1 MSRKVA
7 LLVTAEV
14 QTRIVVEVADDFDV
28 ENLNENEFEKIA
40 DKAKPYLLGNIN
52 HDFLDCV
59 TDIELDKECPH
70 TDYVQSL
77 KDFINANGVEDK
89 DYTDEEKPIKVYVF
103 EKTFE
108 LSINSIDDE
117 VLSIF
122 IKENK
127 VFVAFENNGFLSQ
140 CTIDE
145 DEDTAESIYLYIK
158 TELNLNI

>member
-28 ENLNENEFEKIA
+28 ENLNENEFVKIA
-40 DKAKPYLLGNIN
+40 NDAKPYLLGNIN

-89 DYTDEEKPIKVYVF
+89 DYTDEEKPIKVFVF

-108 LSINSIDDE
+108 LSINSVNDE

-127 VFVAFENNGFLSQ
+127 VFVAFENYGFLFQ
-140 CTIDE
+140 AEI
-145 DEDTAESIYLYIK
+145 DEDTAESICMYIK

>member
-14 QTRIVVEVADDFDV
+14 QTRVVVEVADDFDV
-28 ENLNENEFEKIA
+28 ENIRMEEFDKIA
-40 DKAKPYLLGNIN
+40 NNAKPYLLGNIN

-108 LSINSIDDE
+108 LSINSVNDE

-127 VFVAFENNGFLSQ
+127 VFVAFENYGFLFQ
-140 CTIDE
+140 EEI

>member
-28 ENLNENEFEKIA
+28 ENIRMEEFDKIA
-40 DKAKPYLLGNIN
+40 NTAKPYLLGNIN

-77 KDFINANGVEDK
+77 KDFINANGIEDK
-89 DYTDEEKPIKVYVF
+89 DYTDEEKPIKVYVLD
-103 EKTFE
+103 KTFE
-108 LSINSIDDE
+108 LSINSVNDE

-127 VFVAFENNGFLSQ
+127 VFVAFENYGFLFQ
-140 CTIDE
+140 EEI

>member
-108 LSINSIDDE
+108 LSINSVNDE

-127 VFVAFENNGFLSQ
+127 VFVAFENYGFLFQ
-140 CTIDE
+140 EEI

-158 TELNLNI
+158 TELKLNI

>member
-108 LSINSIDDE
+108 LSINSVNDE

-127 VFVAFENNGFLSQ
+127 VFVAFENYGFLFQ
-140 CTIDE
+140 EEI

-158 TELNLNI
+158 TELKLNM

>member
-28 ENLNENEFEKIA
+28 ENIRMEEFDKIA
-40 DKAKPYLLGNIN
+40 NTAKPYLLGNIN

-77 KDFINANGVEDK
+77 KDFINANGVEVADN
-89 DYTDEEKPIKVYVF
+89 TDDDKPIKVYLF

-108 LSINSIDDE
+108 LSINSVNDE
-117 VLSIF
+117 VISIF

-127 VFVAFENNGFLSQ
+127 VFVSFENYGFLFAEE
-140 CTIDE
+140 I

>member
-28 ENLNENEFEKIA
+28 ENIRMEEFDKIA
-40 DKAKPYLLGNIN
+40 NTAKPYLLGNIN

-89 DYTDEEKPIKVYVF
+89 DYTDEEKTIKVYVF

-108 LSINSIDDE
+108 LSINSVNDE

-127 VFVAFENNGFLSQ
+127 VFVAFENYGFLFQ
-140 CTIDE
+140 EEI

>member
-40 DKAKPYLLGNIN
+40 NDAKPYLLGNIN

-70 TDYVQSL
+70 MDYVQFL
-77 KDFINANGVEDK
+77 KDFINANGIEV
-89 DYTDEEKPIKVYVF
+89 TDNTDDDKPIKVYLF

-108 LSINSIDDE
+108 MSINSVNDE
-117 VLSIF
+117 VISIF
-122 IKENK
+122 VKENK
-127 VFVAFENNGFLSQ
+127 VFVSFENYGF
-140 CTIDE
+140 IFADE
-145 DEDTAESIYLYIK
+145 IDEDTAESIYLYIK
-158 TELNLNI
+158 TELNLSI

>member
-77 KDFINANGVEDK
+77 KDFINANGVEVADN
-89 DYTDEEKPIKVYVF
+89 TDDDKPIKVYVF

-108 LSINSIDDE
+108 LSINSVNDE
-117 VLSIF
+117 VISIF

-127 VFVAFENNGFLSQ
+127 VFVSFENYGFLFAEE
-140 CTIDE
+140 I
-145 DEDTAESIYLYIK
+145 DEDTAECIYLYIK
-158 TELNLNI
+158 TELKLNM

>member
-28 ENLNENEFEKIA
+28 ENLNKNEFEKIA

-59 TDIELDKECPH
+59 TDIELDKECPY

-108 LSINSIDDE
+108 LSINSVNDE

-127 VFVAFENNGFLSQ
+127 VFVAFENYGFLFQ
-140 CTIDE
+140 EEI

>member
-28 ENLNENEFEKIA
+28 ENIRMEEFDKIA
-40 DKAKPYLLGNIN
+40 NTAKPYLLGNIN

-77 KDFINANGVEDK
+77 KDFINANGVEVADN
-89 DYTDEEKPIKVYVF
+89 TDDDKPIKVYVF

-108 LSINSIDDE
+108 LSINSVNDE
-117 VLSIF
+117 VISIF

-127 VFVAFENNGFLSQ
+127 VFVSFENYGFLFAEE
-140 CTIDE
+140 I
-145 DEDTAESIYLYIK
+145 DEDTAECIYLYIK

>member
-28 ENLNENEFEKIA
+28 ENLNENEFVKIA
-40 DKAKPYLLGNIN
+40 NDAKPYLLGNIN

-108 LSINSIDDE
+108 LSINSVNDE

-127 VFVAFENNGFLSQ
+127 VFVAFENYGFLFQ
-140 CTIDE
+140 AE
-145 DEDTAESIYLYIK
+145 VDEDTAESICMYIK

>member
-28 ENLNENEFEKIA
+28 ENLNENEFVKIA
-40 DKAKPYLLGNIN
+40 NDAKPYLLGNIS

-108 LSINSIDDE
+108 LSINSVNDE

-127 VFVAFENNGFLSQ
+127 VYVAFENYGFLFQ
-140 CTIDE
+140 AE
-145 DEDTAESIYLYIK
+145 VDEDTAESICMYIK

>member
-14 QTRIVVEVADDFDV
+14 QTRLVVEVADDFDV
-28 ENLNENEFEKIA
+28 ENIRMEEFDKIA
-40 DKAKPYLLGNIN
+40 NDAKPYLLGNIN

-77 KDFINANGVEDK
+77 KDFINANGLEV
-89 DYTDEEKPIKVYVF
+89 TDNTDDDKPIKVYLF

-108 LSINSIDDE
+108 MSINSVNDE
-117 VLSIF
+117 VISIF

-127 VFVAFENNGFLSQ
+127 VFVSFENYGFLFA
-140 CTIDE
+140 DE
-145 DEDTAESIYLYIK
+145 IDEDTAESIYLYIK
-158 TELNLNI
+158 TELKLNI

>member
-14 QTRIVVEVADDFDV
+14 QTRIIVEVADDFDV
-28 ENLNENEFEKIA
+28 ENLNENEFVKIA
-40 DKAKPYLLGNIN
+40 NDAKPYLLGNIN

-89 DYTDEEKPIKVYVF
+89 DYTDEEKPIKVFVF

-108 LSINSIDDE
+108 LSINSVNDE

-127 VFVAFENNGFLSQ
+127 VFVAFENYGFLFQ
-140 CTIDE
+140 AEI
-145 DEDTAESIYLYIK
+145 DEDTAESICMYIK

>member
-40 DKAKPYLLGNIN
+40 NDAKPYLLGNIN

-108 LSINSIDDE
+108 LSINSINDE

-127 VFVAFENNGFLSQ
+127 VFVAFENYGFLFQ
-140 CTIDE
+140 DE
-145 DEDTAESIYLYIK
+145 IDEDTAESIYLYIK
-158 TELNLNI
+158 TELKLNM

>member
-77 KDFINANGVEDK
+77 KDFINANGIEDK

-108 LSINSIDDE
+108 LSINSVNDE
-117 VLSIF
+117 VISIF

-127 VFVAFENNGFLSQ
+127 VFVSFENYGFLFQ
-140 CTIDE
+140 EEI

-158 TELNLNI
+158 TELKLNI

>member
-40 DKAKPYLLGNIN
+40 NNAKPYLLGNIN

-89 DYTDEEKPIKVYVF
+89 DHTDEEKPIKVYVF

-108 LSINSIDDE
+108 LSINSVNDE

-127 VFVAFENNGFLSQ
+127 VFVAFENYGFLFA
-140 CTIDE
+140 DE
-145 DEDTAESIYLYIK
+145 IDEDTAESIYLYIK

>member
-14 QTRIVVEVADDFDV
+14 MTRVVVEVADDFDV
-28 ENLNENEFEKIA
+28 ENIRMEEFEKIA
-40 DKAKPYLLGNIN
+40 NDAKPYLLGNIN

-77 KDFINANGVEDK
+77 KDFINANGIEDK
-89 DYTDEEKPIKVYVF
+89 DYTDEEKPIKVYVLD
-103 EKTFE
+103 KTFE

-127 VFVAFENNGFLSQ
+127 VFVAFENNGFLFQ
-140 CTIDE
+140 NEI

-158 TELNLNI
+158 TELKLNI

>member
-28 ENLNENEFEKIA
+28 ENLNENEFVKIA
-40 DKAKPYLLGNIN
+40 NDAKPYLLGNIS
-52 HDFLDCV
+52 HDFLECV

-70 TDYVQSL
+70 IDYVQSL

-108 LSINSIDDE
+108 LSINSVNDE

-127 VFVAFENNGFLSQ
+127 VFVAFENYGFLFQ
-140 CTIDE
+140 AE
-145 DEDTAESIYLYIK
+145 VDEDTAESIYMYIK

>member
-28 ENLNENEFEKIA
+28 ENIRMEEFDKIA
-40 DKAKPYLLGNIN
+40 NTAKPYLLGNIN

-77 KDFINANGVEDK
+77 KDFINANGIEDK

-108 LSINSIDDE
+108 LSINSVNDE

-127 VFVAFENNGFLSQ
+127 VFVAFENYGFLFQ
-140 CTIDE
+140 EEI

-158 TELNLNI
+158 TELKLNM

>member
-108 LSINSIDDE
+108 LSINSVNDE
-117 VLSIF
+117 VISIF

-127 VFVAFENNGFLSQ
+127 VFVSFENYGFLFA
-140 CTIDE
+140 DE
-145 DEDTAESIYLYIK
+145 IDEDTAESIYLYIK

>member
-28 ENLNENEFEKIA
+28 ENLNENEFVKIA
-40 DKAKPYLLGNIN
+40 NDAKPYLLGNIS

-77 KDFINANGVEDK
+77 KDFINTNGVEDK

-108 LSINSIDDE
+108 LSINSVNDE

-127 VFVAFENNGFLSQ
+127 VFVAFENYGFLFQ
-140 CTIDE
+140 AE
-145 DEDTAESIYLYIK
+145 VDEDTAESICMYIK

>member
-28 ENLNENEFEKIA
+28 ENIRMEEFDKIA
-40 DKAKPYLLGNIN
+40 NTAKPYLLGNIN

-77 KDFINANGVEDK
+77 KDFINVNGVEDK

-108 LSINSIDDE
+108 LSINSVNDE

-127 VFVAFENNGFLSQ
+127 VFVAFENYGFLFQ
-140 CTIDE
+140 EEI

>member
-28 ENLNENEFEKIA
+28 ENIRMEEFDKIA
-40 DKAKPYLLGNIN
+40 NTAKPYLLGNIN

-77 KDFINANGVEDK
+77 KDFINASGVEDK
-89 DYTDEEKPIKVYVF
+89 DNTDDDKPIKVYVF

-108 LSINSIDDE
+108 LSINSVNDE

-127 VFVAFENNGFLSQ
+127 VFVAFENYGFLFQ
-140 CTIDE
+140 EEI
-145 DEDTAESIYLYIK
+145 DEDTAENIYLYIK

>member
-77 KDFINANGVEDK
+77 KDFINANGVEVADN
-89 DYTDEEKPIKVYVF
+89 TDDDKPIKVYVF

-108 LSINSIDDE
+108 LSINSVNDE

-127 VFVAFENNGFLSQ
+127 VFVSFENYGFLFA
-140 CTIDE
+140 DE
-145 DEDTAESIYLYIK
+145 IDEDTAESIYLYIK

>member
-7 LLVTAEV
+7 LLVSAEV
-14 QTRIVVEVADDFDV
+14 TTRVVVEVEDDFDV

-40 DKAKPYLLGNIN
+40 NNAKPYLLGNIN

-77 KDFINANGVEDK
+77 KDFINANGVEVADN
-89 DYTDEEKPIKVYVF
+89 TDDDKPIKVYLF

-108 LSINSIDDE
+108 LSINSVNDE
-117 VLSIF
+117 VISIF

-127 VFVAFENNGFLSQ
+127 VFVSFENYGFLFA
-140 CTIDE
+140 DE
-145 DEDTAESIYLYIK
+145 IDEDTAESIYLYIK

>member
-77 KDFINANGVEDK
+77 KDFINANGVEVADN
-89 DYTDEEKPIKVYVF
+89 TDDDKPIKVYLF

-108 LSINSIDDE
+108 LSINSVNDE
-117 VLSIF
+117 VISIF

-127 VFVAFENNGFLSQ
+127 VFVSFENYGFLFAEE
-140 CTIDE
+140 I

>member
-28 ENLNENEFEKIA
+28 ENIRMEEFDKIA
-40 DKAKPYLLGNIN
+40 NTAKPYLLGNIN

-77 KDFINANGVEDK
+77 KDFINTNGVEVADN
-89 DYTDEEKPIKVYVF
+89 TDDDKPIKVYLF

-108 LSINSIDDE
+108 LSINSVNDE
-117 VLSIF
+117 VISIF

-127 VFVAFENNGFLSQ
+127 VFVSFENYGFLFAEE
-140 CTIDE
+140 I

-158 TELNLNI
+158 TELKLNM

>member
-40 DKAKPYLLGNIN
+40 NDAKPYLLGNIN

-108 LSINSIDDE
+108 LSINSVNDE

-127 VFVAFENNGFLSQ
+127 VFVAFENYGFLFQ
-140 CTIDE
+140 EEI

-158 TELNLNI
+158 TELKLNM

>member
-77 KDFINANGVEDK
+77 KDFINANGVEVADN
-89 DYTDEEKPIKVYVF
+89 TDDDKPIKVYVF

-108 LSINSIDDE
+108 LSINSVNDE
-117 VLSIF
+117 VISIF

-127 VFVAFENNGFLSQ
+127 VFVSFENYGFLFA
-140 CTIDE
+140 DE
-145 DEDTAESIYLYIK
+145 IDEDTAESIYLYIK
-158 TELNLNI
+158 TELKLNM

>member
-1 MSRKVA
+1 MSKKIA
-7 LLVTAEV
+7 LLVSAEV
-14 QTRIVVEVADDFDV
+14 MTRVVVEVADDFDV
-28 ENLNENEFEKIA
+28 ENIRMEEFDKIA
-40 DKAKPYLLGNIN
+40 NNAKPYLLGNIN

-108 LSINSIDDE
+108 LSINSVNDE

-127 VFVAFENNGFLSQ
+127 VFVAFENYGFLFQ
-140 CTIDE
+140 EEI

>member
-14 QTRIVVEVADDFDV
+14 MTRIVVEVADDFDA
-28 ENLNENEFEKIA
+28 ENIRMEEFEKIA
-40 DKAKPYLLGNIN
+40 NDAKPYLLGNIN

-127 VFVAFENNGFLSQ
+127 VFVAFENYGFLFQ
-140 CTIDE
+140 VEI

-158 TELNLNI
+158 TELKLNI

>member
-14 QTRIVVEVADDFDV
+14 QTRIIVEVADDFDV
-28 ENLNENEFEKIA
+28 ENIRMEEFDKIA
-40 DKAKPYLLGNIN
+40 NTAKPYLLGNIN

-77 KDFINANGVEDK
+77 KDFINANGVEVADN
-89 DYTDEEKPIKVYVF
+89 TDDDKPIKVYLF

-108 LSINSIDDE
+108 LSINSVNDE
-117 VLSIF
+117 VISIF

-127 VFVAFENNGFLSQ
+127 VFVSFENYGFLFAEE
-140 CTIDE
+140 I

>member
-28 ENLNENEFEKIA
+28 ENIRMEEFDKIA
-40 DKAKPYLLGNIN
+40 NNAKPYLLGNIN

-108 LSINSIDDE
+108 LSINSVNDE
-117 VLSIF
+117 VISIF

-127 VFVAFENNGFLSQ
+127 VFVSFENYGFLFQ
-140 CTIDE
+140 EEI

>member
-1 MSRKVA
+1 MSHKVA

-28 ENLNENEFEKIA
+28 ENLNENEFVKIA
-40 DKAKPYLLGNIN
+40 NDAKPYLLGNIS

-89 DYTDEEKPIKVYVF
+89 DYTDEEKPIKVFVF

-108 LSINSIDDE
+108 LSINSVNDE

-127 VFVAFENNGFLSQ
+127 VFVAFENYGFLFQ
-140 CTIDE
+140 AE
-145 DEDTAESIYLYIK
+145 VDEDTAESICMYIK

>member
-1 MSRKVA
+1 MSRKDA

-28 ENLNENEFEKIA
+28 ENIRMEEFDKIA
-40 DKAKPYLLGNIN
+40 NTAKPYLLGNIN

-108 LSINSIDDE
+108 LSINSVNDE

-127 VFVAFENNGFLSQ
+127 VFVAFENYGFLFQ
-140 CTIDE
+140 EEI

-158 TELNLNI
+158 TELKLNM

>member
-28 ENLNENEFEKIA
+28 ENIRMEEFEKIA
-40 DKAKPYLLGNIN
+40 NDAKPYLLGNIN

-77 KDFINANGVEDK
+77 KDFINANGIEDK
-89 DYTDEEKPIKVYVF
+89 DYTDEEKPIKVYVLN
-103 EKTFE
+103 KTFE
-108 LSINSIDDE
+108 LSINSVNDE

-127 VFVAFENNGFLSQ
+127 VFVAFENYGFLFQ
-140 CTIDE
+140 EEI

-158 TELNLNI
+158 TELKLNI

>member
-28 ENLNENEFEKIA
+28 ENIRMEEFDKIA
-40 DKAKPYLLGNIN
+40 NTAKHRLISNLQY
-52 HDFLDCV
+52 DYLDCV

-77 KDFINANGVEDK
+77 KDFINANGIEDK
-89 DYTDEEKPIKVYVF
+89 DYTDEEKPIKVYVLD
-103 EKTFE
+103 KTFE
-108 LSINSIDDE
+108 LSINSVNDE

-127 VFVAFENNGFLSQ
+127 VFVAFENNGFLFQ
-140 CTIDE
+140 DE
-145 DEDTAESIYLYIK
+145 IDEDTAESIYLYIK
-158 TELNLNI
+158 TELKLNI

>member
-14 QTRIVVEVADDFDV
+14 QTRIVVEVADDFDA
-28 ENLNENEFEKIA
+28 ENIRMEEFEKIA
-40 DKAKPYLLGNIN
+40 NDAKPYLLGNIN

-77 KDFINANGVEDK
+77 KDFINANGIEDK
-89 DYTDEEKPIKVYVF
+89 DYTDEEKPIKVYVLD
-103 EKTFE
+103 KTFE

-127 VFVAFENNGFLSQ
+127 VFVAFENNGFLFQ
-140 CTIDE
+140 DE
-145 DEDTAESIYLYIK
+145 IDEDTAESIYLYIK
-158 TELNLNI
+158 TELKLNI